1 MLAHAR
7 GFGER
12 HVAQLVDADQIKPLP
27 SAQCPAELAH
37 QGRDSFDVPLAG
49 RVVLA
54 YLRLDM
60 AAA

>member
-37 QGRDSFDVPLAG
+37 QGRDSFDVQDEF
-49 RVVLA
+49 VLA